1 MYELKTTSQDYKV
14 KLIEGKQKREKAET
28 RISESII
35 NGRKKERSPQ
45 SNRRSREDM
54 GGRQEQI
61 ATAVGG
67 MGGGPLHEVVV
78 RTCVAF
84 LPDL

>member
-14 KLIEGKQKREKAET
+14 KLIKGKQKREKVEM
-28 RISESII
+28 RISESIM

-54 GGRQEQI
+54 GADKNRLLQ
-61 ATAVGG
+61 
-67 MGGGPLHEVVV
+67 L
-78 RTCVAF
+78 
-84 LPDL
+84 